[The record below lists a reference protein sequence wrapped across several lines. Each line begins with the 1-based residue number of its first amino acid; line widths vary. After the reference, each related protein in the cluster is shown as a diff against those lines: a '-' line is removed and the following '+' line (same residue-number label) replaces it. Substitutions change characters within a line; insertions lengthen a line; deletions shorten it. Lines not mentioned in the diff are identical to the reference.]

1 MAKFLADAVLDAALD
16 ELETADQLVI
26 CEGEPATYAAATTDQ
41 GAGGD
46 ALGEIAID
54 SSDFT
59 KADGDTSGRKTT
71 VAQQTGVAIDVT
83 SAGADHIALVDDGAS
98 RLLAVTT
105 CTSQAVT
112 SGNTA
117 TVNAFD
123 LELLDVS

>member
-1 MAKFLADAVLDAALD
+1 MAKFLADAVLDAALTD
-16 ELETADQLVI
+16 LETADQLVI
-26 CEGEPATYAAATTDQ
+26 CEGQPATYAAATTDQ

-59 KADGDTSGRKTT
+59 KANGDTSGRKTT
-71 VAQQTGVAIDVT
+71 IAQQTNVDIDVT
-83 SAGADHIALVDDGAS
+83 SSGADHVALVDDGNS
-98 RLLAVTT
+98 ELLLVTT
-105 CTSQAVT
+105 MTSQAVT
-112 SGNTA
+112 AGNTA